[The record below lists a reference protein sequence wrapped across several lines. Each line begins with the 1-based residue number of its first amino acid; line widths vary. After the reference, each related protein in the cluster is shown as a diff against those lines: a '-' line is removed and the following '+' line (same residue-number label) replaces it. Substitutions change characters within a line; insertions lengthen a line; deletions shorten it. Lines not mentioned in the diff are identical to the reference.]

1 MLRAKNRSLH
11 FDVATRHGWAMNEAR
26 RLIVEFTEKQ
36 HGVVNRRQLNEKGLG
51 SRALRHQVDSGFLV
65 PLSPQ
70 VLRLAGSPVTEA
82 QQAMA
87 GVLDAPSAGYLSH
100 RSAAA
105 WWGLPGFKV
114 KSPIEVVIPWQGT
127 TRRTRL
133 AHVHY
138 HRALPAEHLIS
149 LSGIPVVS
157 PALLIF
163 LLAGTENSG
172 RTERALDNGL
182 SMRLLTTEGFHTL
195 LAQLRASGRNGI
207 KVARRL
213 AADRP
218 PGYVAPQSG
227 LEARVE
233 RLAKDV
239 DVQVRRQVDVGDDEG
254 WIGRV
259 DFEIVGNSDVIEVL
273 SARYHSS
280 HLDQVADAKRFA
292 RLEASG
298 RRLLTIW
305 DHDVWSSPDAV
316 RLQILAFWRGGS
328 TSGEQDSAP
337 KREDWADDSW
347 Y

>member
-1 MLRAKNRSLH
+1 
-11 FDVATRHGWAMNEAR
+11 MNAAR
-26 RLIVEFTEKQ
+26 RLIVELSEKQ

-51 SRALRHQVDSGFLV
+51 SRALRHQVEAGFV
-65 PLSPQ
+65 EPLSPQ
-70 VLRLAGSPVTEA
+70 VLKLAGSPVTEA

-87 GVLDAPSAGYLSH
+87 GVLDAPGSGFLSH

-133 AHVHY
+133 ANVHY
-138 HRALPAEHLIS
+138 HRALPTGHLIS
-149 LSGIPVVS
+149 LGGIPVVS
-157 PALLIF
+157 PALVIF
-163 LLAGTENSG
+163 LLAGSENPA

-182 SMRLLTTEGFHTL
+182 SMRLLTIESFHKL
-195 LAQLRASGRNGI
+195 LGQLGARGRNGI

-218 PGYVAPQSG
+218 PGYTAPQSG

-233 RLAKDV
+233 RLARDV
-239 DVQVRRQVDVGDDEG
+239 DVEVRRQVDVGDDLG

-259 DFEIVGNSDVIEVL
+259 DFEIVGRTDVIEVL
-273 SARYHSS
+273 SSRYHSS
-280 HLDQVADAKRFA
+280 HLDQLADADRFA
-292 RLEASG
+292 RLQDSG

-305 DHDVWSSPDAV
+305 DHDVWSNPDAV
-316 RLQILAFWRGGS
+316 RMQILAFWLGGS
-328 TSGEQDSAP
+328 TPGEHDSAP
-337 KREDWADDSW
+337 KREDWADDYW